1 MVSWLR
7 MAKLRP
13 IDIESPM
20 LVEAV
25 DAVEAS
31 SLPPGVEM
39 VDAGARSRATEVA
52 LEPVERDPKRPPPGW
67 MGSYL
72 TCGFCGDFI
81 RRDSCPT
88 CAPIT
93 MLDHI
98 VNSGPPKKMC

>member
-1 MVSWLR
+1 

-13 IDIESPM
+13 LEVIEVIESP
-20 LVEAV
+20 VPEAV
-25 DAVEAS
+25 EVS

-39 VDAGARSRATEVA
+39 VDSGVRSRATEVA
-52 LEPVERDPKRPPPGW
+52 LEPVERDPKKPPYGW
-67 MGSYL
+67 MGSYS

-88 CAPIT
+88 CAPIS
-93 MLDHI
+93 MLDNI